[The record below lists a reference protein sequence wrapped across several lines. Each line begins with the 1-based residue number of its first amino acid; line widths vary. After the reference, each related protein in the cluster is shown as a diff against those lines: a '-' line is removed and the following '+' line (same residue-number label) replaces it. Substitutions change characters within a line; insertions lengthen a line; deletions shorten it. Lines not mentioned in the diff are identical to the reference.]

1 MEILDNIIVIKFGG
15 SVLKNDETIR
25 KSVDMIFELYEK
37 GMRPLVVVSALKGAT
52 DNLLTLAKTLNHD
65 TSPEI
70 MDQILSMGERTCA
83 RLFSTALASKGLKNV
98 IVDPEFE
105 NWPIITDDTHLD
117 SNPIYDDTEKEVTR
131 KILPMLENRE
141 IPVVCGFIGKTKEGK
156 ITTLGRGGSDTTAI
170 LLASCLNAREIVL
183 VKDVETVFSSDPD
196 VVTGTVPLKNL
207 DSEEAFLLSS
217 GGAKFLH
224 TKALNYN
231 KKGIRIR
238 ISSLE
243 NGSNL
248 GTIINGGIIDLMVE
262 PSPDQV
268 TMVTIIG
275 DKVLNDSQI
284 HQLMTAINN
293 IDGQILSLTLDSKST
308 ILYVVNGRNLIDNI
322 HKIVMENKLGKA
334 VSFFE
339 DLRMILVKGSA
350 LETIP
355 GLIQRVTQPL
365 ARKNINLYG
374 LITIS
379 SSIRLFVSKK
389 QLEKTLPLL
398 RTALLSLK

>member
-1 MEILDNIIVIKFGG
+1 MVGIIVIKFGG
-15 SVLKNDETIR
+15 SVLKNDKTIR
-25 KSVDMIFELYEK
+25 KSADMIFELYEK
-37 GMRPLVVVSALKGAT
+37 GLRPLVVVSALKGAT
-52 DNLLTLAKTLNHD
+52 DNLLTLTKTLNND

-70 MDQILSMGERTCA
+70 MDQIISMGERTSA
-83 RLFSTALASKGLKNV
+83 KLFSTALASKGLKPT

-105 NWPIITDDTHLD
+105 NWPIITDDTHFD
-117 SNPIYDDTEKEVTR
+117 ANPIYDDTKKEVLR
-131 KILPMLENRE
+131 KILPMLENGE
-141 IPVVCGFIGKTKEGK
+141 VPVVCGFIGKTKKGK
-156 ITTLGRGGSDTTAI
+156 ITTLGRGGTDTTAI
-170 LLASCLNAREIVL
+170 LLASCLNAKEIVL

-196 VVTGTVPLKNL
+196 VVIGAVPLKNL
-207 DSEEAFLLSS
+207 NSEEAFLLSS

-224 TKALNYN
+224 AKALHYN
-231 KKGIRIR
+231 RSGVKIR

-243 NGSNL
+243 NGSNT
-248 GTIINGGIIDLMVE
+248 GTIIDGGIIDLMVE
-262 PSPDQV
+262 PSPNHV

-275 DKVLNDSQI
+275 DKVLNASQI
-284 HQLMTAINN
+284 RQLMIAINN
-293 IDGQILSLTLDSKST
+293 IEGQVLSLTLDSKST
-308 ILYVVNGRNLIDNI
+308 ILYIANGKNLNENI
-322 HKIVMENKLGKA
+322 HNIVMENKLGKA

-389 QLEKTLPLL
+389 QVEKTLPLL
-398 RTALLSLK
+398 RTALLAIK